1 MRRRPV
7 RYTLWLARTGA
18 APRSFSLPVW
28 VPLILV
34 LGLMVWTGV
43 NAYIWNRTAGMRDLQ
58 RELASLSQ
66 QARQLTLQL
75 EAERIRNN
83 RLSNQAQATLKSL
96 ETLEGEINRLRERAG
111 LPKVR
116 LVPTRSGGPSS
127 ESGKGG
133 GGGQPPSLEQVWAG
147 IDRQLRE
154 YGEKLGDLEPALA
167 EALRREAALPLGVPL
182 AFYDRLT
189 SGFGYR
195 RDPFGRGFEFHNG
208 LDLAAPYG
216 TPVYAAAPGTVASAG
231 WNGVFGQAVE
241 IDHGYGY
248 HTLYGHL
255 SRIEVRPGDHLE
267 KGDLVGQVGS
277 TGRSSGPHLH
287 YTVFRHGVAVD
298 PRPYVFGWG
307 DELKTGSSLE

>member
-18 APRSFSLPVW
+18 APKSFSLPVW

-34 LGLMVWTGV
+34 FVLLVWTGV
-43 NAYIWNRTAGMRDLQ
+43 NVYVWNRTAEMRNLQ
-58 RELASLSQ
+58 LRLANLSQ

-75 EAERIRNN
+75 EAEKTRNN
-83 RLSNQAQATLKSL
+83 RLTDQAQATLKSL

-111 LPKVR
+111 LPKIR

-133 GGGQPPSLEQVWAG
+133 GGGEPPGLEQVWAG
-147 IDRQLRE
+147 IDRQLHE

-167 EALRREAALPLGVPL
+167 ETLRREAAIPSGVPM

-189 SGFGYR
+189 STFGYR
-195 RDPFGRGFEFHNG
+195 GNPFGRGFEFHNG
-208 LDLAAPYG
+208 LDLAAPPG
-216 TPVYAAAPGTVASAG
+216 TPVYAAAPGTVVGAG

-248 HTLYGHL
+248 RTLYGHL
-255 SRIEVRPGDHLE
+255 SRIEVRLGDHLE
-267 KGDLVGQVGS
+267 KGDLVGRVGS

-287 YTVFRHGVAVD
+287 YTVFRNGVAIN
-298 PRPYVFGWG
+298 PSPYVFP
-307 DELKTGSSLE
+307 